1 MAFTLQNG
9 KKFFISEPGKQ
20 IYDLFTLYR
29 DVQGIR
35 RINRRMN
42 ASISKIMLVIL
53 SREEKREGDGLEY
66 ELSDLVI
73 PEDDSMGEDL
83 LFKFDES

>member
-1 MAFTLQNG
+1 
-9 KKFFISEPGKQ
+9 
-20 IYDLFTLYR
+20 
-29 DVQGIR
+29 
-35 RINRRMN
+35 MN